1 MPRRRPS
8 RLRAAAAQPAT
19 TVIPG
24 VPLATSR
31 ALDRLA
37 RLEVSSARTKRALET
52 WQRIASLPRAALSTS
67 HNDWTEF
74 IGQMAREELERALLA
89 LPRRQ
94 AAPLRVAVE
103 RDDDEFRSSRPHAGV
118 IEGVTCRSAREE
130 QRNEIHR

>member
-24 VPLATSR
+24 VSLATSR

-37 RLEVSSARTKRALET
+37 RLEVSSARMKRALEA

-74 IGQMAREELERALLA
+74 IGPMAREELERALLA

-94 AAPLRVAVE
+94 AAPLRVVVE
-103 RDDDEFRSSRPHAGV
+103 RADDEFRSKTLHNPRADHSRPWW
-118 IEGVTCRSAREE
+118 AR
-130 QRNEIHR
+130 RWWH

>member
-37 RLEVSSARTKRALET
+37 RLEVSSARMKRALEA

-74 IGQMAREELERALLA
+74 IGPMAREELERALLA
-89 LPRRQ
+89 LSRRQ
-94 AAPLRVAVE
+94 AAPLRVVVE
-103 RDDDEFRSSRPHAGV
+103 RADDEFRSKTLHNPRADPSRPWW
-118 IEGVTCRSAREE
+118 AR
-130 QRNEIHR
+130 RWWH